1 MGYLTNCDD
10 ANKKGESMNMLRQT
24 MCAAVLGAAAL
35 APVMSAAVHAA
46 PAPAS
51 EQQAT
56 SSLVRQLSGVK
67 SFTANFEQTTK
78 VSSGKAVQKKG
89 LSAQHMNQTFK
100 GVMKVERPGKFFWET
115 ASPSKQTIVTS
126 GKTVWIYDPDL
137 QQAVRQNLDDQV
149 ANTPALLLSGNAS
162 QIMKSYRVTQP
173 DKTKT
178 YYTLYPKVGDGAFQ
192 SLTISFGA
200 NKAPALMILADS
212 LGQTTYV
219 RFSNVKVNASI
230 PASTFNFAPP
240 KGTDIIDQ

>member
-1 MGYLTNCDD
+1 
-10 ANKKGESMNMLRQT
+10 MNMLRKT
-24 MCAAVLGAAAL
+24 MCAVALGAATL
-35 APVMSAAVHAA
+35 APVMSTTVFAATA
-46 PAPAS
+46 AS

-56 SSLVRQLSGVK
+56 ASLVKQLSGVK
-67 SFTANFEQTTK
+67 SFSANFEQTTK
-78 VSSGKAVQKKG
+78 VSSGKTAQKKG

-115 ASPSKQTIVTS
+115 SSPSKQTIVTS

-149 ANTPALLLSGNAS
+149 ANTPALLLSGNTS
-162 QIMKSYRVTQP
+162 QIMQSYRVTQP
-173 DKTKT
+173 NNTKT
-178 YYTLYPKVGDGAFQ
+178 YYTLYPKNNDGAFQ

-200 NKAPALMILADS
+200 NKAPTLMILADS

-219 RFSNVKVNASI
+219 RFSNMKVNASI
-230 PASTFNFAPP
+230 PASTFNFTPP